1 MWVAARKPVEAR
13 VAVARP
19 PASCE
24 GNLPACPLAG
34 SFSAPGRRM
43 EKQPLKTPPSHM
55 ALVIEDYRPERLLLK
70 RRLQRLSFQV
80 LEAPDG
86 RSAMRHLAEG
96 SFDLICLDLMLP
108 DMSGLQICES
118 IRRSSRHGAVPILVL
133 SARALP
139 EDRAH
144 AEQAGASAYL
154 VKPFSWAS
162 FDGEVRRL
170 VQPGGTQKTP

>member
-1 MWVAARKPVEAR
+1 
-13 VAVARP
+13 
-19 PASCE
+19 
-24 GNLPACPLAG
+24 
-34 SFSAPGRRM
+34 M
-43 EKQPLKTPPSHM
+43 EKHSQKAPQLT

-70 RRLQRLSFQV
+70 RRLQGHSFLV

-96 SFDLICLDLMLP
+96 GFDLICLDLMLP

-118 IRRSSRHGAVPILVL
+118 IRRSPRHGNVPVLVL

-144 AEQAGASAYL
+144 AEQAGASGYL
-154 VKPFSWAS
+154 VKPFSWTD
-162 FDGEVRRL
+162 FDAEVGRL
-170 VQPGGTQKTP
+170 LDSKRGP